1 MKLYEN
7 ARKKAHKIESI
18 AHKIM
23 RATELK
29 ITDAHANLN
38 NIFWLMVTV
47 LILGCAAIYF
57 HSRKMLNSIYKL
69 TLATNHIANGDLNQ
83 KLNIKSNDE
92 LGELAVTFN
101 KMAENLKIFSL
112 KEKNLWAT
120 AEKATKSEIQKAK
133 ELEQVQAR
141 LFQSSKLAT
150 LGEMSTGIA
159 HEINQPLAGIALI
172 VKNTSM
178 LLAKNKLSVS
188 NIKKDIKDIESM
200 IQRISKIIYHIRVF
214 AGQESMDFTNVNI
227 HNTLEA
233 SLNLLR
239 EQLRQHNIKII
250 FNFSLNL
257 PEIIGEP
264 YQLEQVWINLII
276 NARDAI
282 ETKKTKMSKD
292 GSEFKGQI
300 NIKTKLRELKAKQFV
315 EINVSDNGTGLNETQ
330 REKAFEPF
338 FTSKEVGQGIGLGL
352 PISYGIIK
360 KHKGT
365 IELKN
370 QQAEGTSITVLLPIG
385 EI

>member
-1 MKLYEN
+1 
-7 ARKKAHKIESI
+7 
-18 AHKIM
+18 M

-38 NIFWLMVTV
+38 NIFWLMVTI
-47 LILGCAAIYF
+47 LILGGAVICFY
-57 HSRKMLNSIYKL
+57 SRKILSSIYEL
-69 TLATNHIANGDLNQ
+69 TLVTNHIANGDLNQ
-83 KLNIKSNDE
+83 KLTIKSNDE
-92 LGELAVTFN
+92 LGKLAVTFN
-101 KMAENLKIFSL
+101 KMAENLRTFSL
-112 KEKNLWAT
+112 KEKNLLMM